1 VRIALVYPL
10 LEGIAGSERLTLDM
24 YRALRDLGHE
34 VDLYTARLNED
45 AWQVLTGG
53 MDDIPRPTVLRE
65 PLIEL
70 INRLFN
76 RAWLLELLLTAL
88 YLGKHAKKLRHRY
101 DLIIETFIGV
111 PLKWAD
117 ATYVPS
123 CSRSSQG
130 IILIST
136 LS

>member
-1 VRIALVYPL
+1 
-10 LEGIAGSERLTLDM
+10 
-24 YRALRDLGHE
+24 
-34 VDLYTARLNED
+34 LNER
-45 AWQVLTGG
+45 AWEVLTGG

-65 PLIEL
+65 QLIEL
-70 INRLFN
+70 IDRLFN
-76 RAWLLELLLTAL
+76 RAWLLRLLLAAL

>member
-1 VRIALVYPL
+1 MTYEANCSR
-10 LEGIAGSERLTLDM
+10 
-24 YRALRDLGHE
+24 RAADRADK
-34 VDLYTARLNED
+34 
-45 AWQVLTGG
+45 QV
-53 MDDIPRPTVLRE
+53 
-65 PLIEL
+65 
-70 INRLFN
+70 FN
-76 RAWLLELLLTAL
+76 RAWLLRLLLAAL
-88 YLGKHAKKLRHRY
+88 YLGKHAKKLRYHY

-117 ATYVPS
+117 ATYAPS